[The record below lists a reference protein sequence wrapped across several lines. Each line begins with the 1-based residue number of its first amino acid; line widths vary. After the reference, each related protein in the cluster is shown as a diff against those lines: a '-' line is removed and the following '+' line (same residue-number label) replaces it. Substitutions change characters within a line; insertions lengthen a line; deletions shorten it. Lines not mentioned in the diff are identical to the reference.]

1 MVELL
6 PTSNWEGA
14 VGSEPIK
21 KNTRQN
27 EKPWKKR
34 LNIYIYIYIYN
45 KEEDKGERKLPGLAG
60 MGAAGTA
67 KTSTVGTTE
76 ADAKGMA

>member
-1 MVELL
+1 ME
-6 PTSNWEGA
+6 
-14 VGSEPIK
+14 
-21 KNTRQN
+21 
-27 EKPWKKR
+27 EKTK
-34 LNIYIYIYIYN
+34 YIYIYN